1 MTRATHIGAVRTLYV
16 PVQQQS
22 VTRRRCIITQTSR
35 RACRRG
41 HDSLTAPAATS
52 RSSSSYYYC
61 CCPSYPVSSTRL
73 PQNLRKTS
81 LCSATTYAD
90 NVALPAFARRC
101 CSNRSIS
108 PPAGPTAANLQRIF
122 GCGPMLGHGTPGAD
136 RRTLCR
142 SIYPAL
148 HIVRAL
154 SVNEIR
160 LYAVYITFIYTQ
172 RWIIASDS
180 GVAKVEQLCAD
191 WLKIQDWTMP
201 LKLLFI

>member
-1 MTRATHIGAVRTLYV
+1 VTRGTHIGAVRTLYV
-16 PVQQQS
+16 PVQHQS

-108 PPAGPTAANLQRIF
+108 PARRAHSSKPATHFRLWADA
-122 GCGPMLGHGTPGAD
+122 GA
-136 RRTLCR
+136 R
-142 SIYPAL
+142 YPWGRQTDTVPF
-148 HIVRAL
+148 HIPCFA
-154 SVNEIR
+154 
-160 LYAVYITFIYTQ
+160 Y
-172 RWIIASDS
+172 
-180 GVAKVEQLCAD
+180 CAGIVS
-191 WLKIQDWTMP
+191 K
-201 LKLLFI
+201 